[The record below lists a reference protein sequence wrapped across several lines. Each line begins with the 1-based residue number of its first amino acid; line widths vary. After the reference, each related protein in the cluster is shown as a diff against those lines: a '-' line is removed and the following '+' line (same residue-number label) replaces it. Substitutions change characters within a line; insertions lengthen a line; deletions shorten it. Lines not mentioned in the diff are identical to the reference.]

1 VPAGRTAL
9 LGVLV
14 LVLALAACGSSGD
27 ASNGGTRLEIE
38 GVATIGSGIVPLD
51 PAHPS
56 ASVADPS
63 EAAQVDISGSVSCD
77 GAPTGT
83 GVYAATA
90 TQICADLA
98 SRQGVFEQIEAAD
111 GQVCAEIYGGPQ
123 RASITGS
130 VAGQS
135 VDVSIDRSDS
145 CGIDRWQSLEWLL
158 GPPER

>member
-1 VPAGRTAL
+1 
-9 LGVLV
+9 V

-27 ASNGGTRLEIE
+27 TSDGGTHLAIE
-38 GVATIGSGIVPLD
+38 GVATTGTGLTPLD
-51 PAHPS
+51 PADPT
-56 ASVADPS
+56 ASIADPS
-63 EAAQVDISGSVSCD
+63 EATQVDISGSVSCD

-90 TQICADLA
+90 IQICADLA
-98 SRQGVFEQIEAAD
+98 SRAGVFEQIEAAG
-111 GQVCAEIYGGPQ
+111 GQVCAEVYGGPQ
-123 RASITGS
+123 RASIEGS

-145 CGIDRWQSLEWLL
+145 CGIDSWQSLEWLL